1 MDLPPRTILHV
12 DLDAF
17 FAAVEQR
24 DDPGLRGKPVL
35 VGGSVQRGVVAAASY
50 EARRFGIRSAMP
62 MAEAMRRCPH
72 AIVVP
77 HRMARYAETSR
88 QFFSILDAFSP
99 LVEPV
104 SLDEAFL
111 DVTGAERLLGDGVE
125 IARAIKARVRDELA
139 LVASVGVAPSKLVAK
154 IASDIDKP
162 DGLRVVTPADVA
174 GFLAPLPASRL
185 WGVGAVTQEKLTALG
200 LRTIGDVAGYPQ
212 AVLQARLGER
222 QGTHLAA
229 LARGEDVREVEPGG
243 LPVSIGHEET
253 FDVDLG
259 RKDDIAVL
267 LLGQADRVAARLRG
281 LGLRAR
287 VVQLKIKYA
296 DFRLVTRRRTL
307 DSPTVDG
314 TTIGRTAV
322 DMLGELDIAEGR
334 GKRLAVRL
342 CGVSATGLEPRD
354 APRQLTLAEPVRH
367 RGERLGDAL
376 DRIHARFGSG
386 VVRRA
391 VHVTGAPEPADKPP
405 RQDPGEDDG

>member
-1 MDLPPRTILHV
+1 MDPLQRTILHV

-24 DDPGLRGKPVL
+24 DDPRLRGKPVL
-35 VGGSVQRGVVAAASY
+35 VGGSSRRGVVAAASY
-50 EARRFGIRSAMP
+50 EARAFGVRSAMP
-62 MAEAMRRCPH
+62 MARALRLCPQ

-88 QFFSILDAFSP
+88 RFFAILDAFSP

-111 DVTGAERLLGDGVE
+111 DVTGAERLLGDGAA
-125 IARAIKARVRDELA
+125 IARAIKARVQGELA
-139 LVASVGVAPSKLVAK
+139 LVASAGVATSKLVAK

-162 DGLRVVTPADVA
+162 DGLRVVPPGAEA
-174 GFLAPLPASRL
+174 EFLAPLPVARL
-185 WGVGAVTQEKLTALG
+185 WGVGAVMQEKLAALG
-200 LRTIGDVAGYPQ
+200 LRTIGDLASYPES
-212 AVLQARLGER
+212 VLQARLGAR
-222 QGTHLAA
+222 AGAQLAA
-229 LARGEDVREVEPGG
+229 LARGQDVREVEPGG

-253 FDVDLG
+253 FEVDIG

-307 DSPTVDG
+307 GDATVDG
-314 TTIGRTAV
+314 TLIGRTAV
-322 DMLGELDIAEGR
+322 ELLDELDIRAGR
-334 GKRLAVRL
+334 GKRYAVRL
-342 CGVSATGLEPRD
+342 CGVSATGLESRE
-354 APRQLTLAEPVRH
+354 APRQLTLAEPGRH
-367 RGERLGDAL
+367 RGERLGDAI
-376 DRIHARFGSG
+376 DRIHARFGAG

-391 VHVTGAPEPADKPP
+391 VHVSEPAPDAPAT
-405 RQDPGEDDG
+405 PGDDDG

>member
-1 MDLPPRTILHV
+1 MDLPQRTILHV

-24 DDPGLRGKPVL
+24 DDPRLRGKPVL
-35 VGGSVQRGVVAAASY
+35 VGGSARRGVVAAASY
-50 EARRFGIRSAMP
+50 EARRFGVRSAMP
-62 MAEAMRRCPH
+62 MAEALRRCPH
-72 AIVVP
+72 AIVVA

-88 QFFSILDAFSP
+88 QFFAVLDEFSP
-99 LVEPV
+99 LVEPL

-111 DVTGAERLLGDGVE
+111 DVTGAERLLGDGVA
-125 IARAIKARVRDELA
+125 IARAIKARVREELA

-154 IASDIDKP
+154 IASDVDKP
-162 DGLRVVTPADVA
+162 DGLRVVAA
-174 GFLAPLPASRL
+174 GEVSSFLAPLPATRL
-185 WGVGAVTQEKLTALG
+185 WGVGAVMQEKLSALG
-200 LRTIGDVAGYPQ
+200 LRTIGDLAGYPE
-212 AVLQARLGER
+212 AMLRARLGAR
-222 QGTHLAA
+222 MGAQLAA
-229 LARGEDVREVEPGG
+229 LARGQDVREVVPAGP
-243 LPVSIGHEET
+243 PVSIGHEET

-259 RKDDIAVL
+259 RKEDIAVL

-307 DSPTVDG
+307 NDATVDG
-314 TTIGRTAV
+314 TMIGRTAV
-322 DMLGELDIAEGR
+322 EMLDELAIAERR

-354 APRQLTLAEPVRH
+354 GARQLTLTEPVRH
-367 RGERLGDAL
+367 RGERLGDTI

-391 VHVTGAPEPADKPP
+391 VHVAGTPDDELGAP
-405 RQDPGEDDG
+405 GHDDD